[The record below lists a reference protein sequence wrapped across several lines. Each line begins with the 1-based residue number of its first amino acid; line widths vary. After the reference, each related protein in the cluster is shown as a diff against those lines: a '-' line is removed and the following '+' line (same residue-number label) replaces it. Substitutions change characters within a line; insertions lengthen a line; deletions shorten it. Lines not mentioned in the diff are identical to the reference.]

1 MQSGKVYVNLLVTL
15 ALSAIALW
23 SISARQPVR
32 GEDAKPT
39 PPSVAVVDNEKVEK
53 DYKLFQTKRDELQ
66 KLADD
71 RKRELEARAFLDED
85 EWKKLDEL
93 LAKENPSDADKKEIE
108 KIINAGIAKK
118 NEWQDLLGKVN
129 LDEKQ
134 NKRRAELERIQKL
147 NKGKVDEKY
156 EIYSKEID
164 ELQRSTLDDLF
175 NKVKDSIG
183 SVARQRGY
191 SVVVLKQSVIWSADA
206 VDITDDV
213 LKQLNSGGET
223 KKK

>member
-1 MQSGKVYVNLLVTL
+1 MKSGKVYVNILVTL

-23 SISARQPVR
+23 CVSARQPVQ
-32 GEDAKPT
+32 GQDTKPT
-39 PPSVAVVDNEKVEK
+39 PPSVAVVDNEKVER

-66 KLADD
+66 KIADE

-93 LAKENPSDADKKEIE
+93 LAKKNPSDADKKEIE

-118 NEWQDLLGKVN
+118 NEWQDLIGKVN

-134 NKRRAELERIQKL
+134 SKRRSELEKIQRL
-147 NKGKVDEKY
+147 NKSKMDEKY
-156 EIYSKEID
+156 DEYSKEID
-164 ELQRSTLDDLF
+164 ELQKKMLDDLF

-191 SVVVLKQSVIWSADA
+191 SVVVLKQSVIWSADP

-213 LKQLNSGGET
+213 LKQLNSGGEN

>member
-1 MQSGKVYVNLLVTL
+1 MKSGKIYVNILVTL

-23 SISARQPVR
+23 FVSARQPVQ
-32 GEDAKPT
+32 GQDVKPT
-39 PPSVAVVDNEKVEK
+39 PPSVAVVDNEKVER

-85 EWKKLDEL
+85 EWKRLDEL
-93 LAKENPSDADKKEIE
+93 LAKKNPSDADKKEIE
-108 KIINAGIAKK
+108 KIISAGIAKK
-118 NEWQDLLGKVN
+118 NEWQDLIGKVN

-164 ELQRSTLDDLF
+164 ELQKSTLDDLF

-183 SVARQRGY
+183 HVARQRGY
-191 SVVVLKQSVIWSADA
+191 SIVVLKQSVIWSADP
-206 VDITDDV
+206 VDITDYV
-213 LKQLNSGGET
+213 LKQLNSGGEN